1 MKKSLYKISLWI
13 PSVNVFLHI
22 IVYLF
27 VRSHG
32 QVLGVSDS
40 TSYMKVGES
49 VQFPFT
55 PIENHNY
62 KVELVFNFSVVVVL
76 WLPKISFLQTHVHY
90 KERVN
95 IQDNIISLERLQLSD
110 SGFYDLNMGYFTGPQ
125 AQKKRLNL
133 QVLEPVSKP
142 SVTVDCQSGNLTLSC
157 SSSEG
162 SDVTYSWEILPPCGN
177 SCFVQQGSVM
187 EMKVKDGK
195 GKKNYTCTAQNI
207 VSRESSEPLDL
218 DVCAH
223 NVSGNT

>member
-1 MKKSLYKISLWI
+1 
-13 PSVNVFLHI
+13 
-22 IVYLF
+22 
-27 VRSHG
+27 
-32 QVLGVSDS
+32 
-40 TSYMKVGES
+40 MKVGDS

-55 PIENHNY
+55 PIGNHSY
-62 KVELVFNFSVVVVL
+62 KVELVFNCVDVVL
-76 WLPKISFLQTHVHY
+76 WLPQVSLLQTHLHY
-90 KERVN
+90 EGRVN

-110 SGFYDLNMGYFTGPQ
+110 SGFYNLKIDYFTGQRPQ
-125 AQKKRLNL
+125 NERFHL
-133 QVLEPVSKP
+133 QVFEPVSKP

-177 SCFVQQGSVM
+177 SCFVRQGSVM
-187 EMKVKDGK
+187 QMKVKDGK

-223 NVSGNT
+223 NVSEIPNLITDGEPVPLHIEPVYIREL